1 MIELQD
7 IITTKREL
15 LSRETY
21 SRNSINY
28 SEDMSADQ
36 KDQYIQYLAGQ
47 NQELRLTSDAMKLV
61 LKDFMAN
68 LKGFEDQ
75 MAAMQSKHSDLEE
88 RFSEE
93 HKLRKSAER
102 KAKSLQE
109 RLAFANQERFGDR
122 RQKIHSKAKNS
133 GSDWKKE
140 KDDYDGT
147 DDTLRTD
154 SVSHDQLQEV
164 KGLSGKDRDL
174 SNQRDGYKTMGVA
187 GEAIEHPSDLTKV
200 PERIIERRIVRVF
213 SFRTF
218 LAEECFEMV
227 HYAEPGKKPKWG
239 YFPSEGHSEVIT
251 KFEGTKATPEFL
263 QAIAYE
269 VKNVTFGLLP

>member
-75 MAAMQSKHSDLEE
+75 MAAMQSKHSDLANRLSARPS
-88 RFSEE
+88 RFRKDLLLQIRNVLVIGVKRYTL
-93 HKLRKSAER
+93 KLKTVVLIGKRRKMIMMVPMI
-102 KAKSLQE
+102 
-109 RLAFANQERFGDR
+109 RFVRIRSVMIG
-122 RQKIHSKAKNS
+122 SK
-133 GSDWKKE
+133 
-140 KDDYDGT
+140 
-147 DDTLRTD
+147 R
-154 SVSHDQLQEV
+154 
-164 KGLSGKDRDL
+164 
-174 SNQRDGYKTMGVA
+174 
-187 GEAIEHPSDLTKV
+187 
-200 PERIIERRIVRVF
+200 
-213 SFRTF
+213 
-218 LAEECFEMV
+218 
-227 HYAEPGKKPKWG
+227 
-239 YFPSEGHSEVIT
+239 
-251 KFEGTKATPEFL
+251 
-263 QAIAYE
+263 
-269 VKNVTFGLLP
+269 